1 MTKLR
6 PTLMIPVALAMGV
19 ASSIPLLADGGT
31 LRVANVVMGSYR
43 VSVFTDPTPITPDS
57 LDVSVLATFERGR
70 EIAQGL
76 EIAVLARLLDGSGR
90 EIQHP
95 ATRDQAEDPRYYA
108 AKFSP
113 GAVGEWE
120 IVVRVEGP
128 EGSGEAS
135 FLVRVQNPG
144 PFDNPF
150 LILGV
155 ALLPLALVG
164 WWLRGTPSN
173 EEVSSPSTR
182 PGG

>member
-1 MTKLR
+1 MTTLR
-6 PTLMIPVALAMGV
+6 HALMIMGALAVGVALSV
-19 ASSIPLLADGGT
+19 PLFADGGT

-70 EIAQGL
+70 GIVQGL
-76 EIAVLARLLDGSGR
+76 EIVVVARLLDSSGT
-90 EIQHP
+90 EIRHP

-120 IVVRVEGP
+120 IVVRLEGP
-128 EGSGEAS
+128 EGRGEAS
-135 FLVRVQNPG
+135 FEVRVQNPG

-164 WWLRGTPSN
+164 WWLRGSASG